1 MPLEI
6 VRNDIVNMKVDA
18 IVNTTNSLPQI
29 GSGVDSGIHQR
40 AGEQLLTAR
49 RRMGKI
55 PVGSAAIS
63 FGYDLDAKY
72 VIHTVC
78 PAWRGGTYREAAL
91 LSKCYTRSLELA
103 RHRLCGSIAFPL
115 MAAGNHGFPKDLA
128 LEIAVKAISAFL
140 MKHEMQVYL
149 VVFDRDAWKLSERL
163 FRDVSS
169 FIDETYV
176 REKSLSQETG
186 SNIPAGFQR
195 PGLRN
200 MEETQWEVFESDEE
214 ETPELSLQ
222 PDIDDYFLSEPKQAE
237 TMPGSCGFF
246 REDSIQEDGAA
257 EPRASR
263 TYAPAPRKSAPESK
277 KLASSRIPMPKK
289 LDDMLR
295 ETDAGFAETL
305 LELIDRTGKKDSEI
319 YKKANI
325 DRKLFSKIR
334 KNRNYQPSKPTAVAF
349 AIALELDLAQTKDFL
364 ARAGF
369 ALSHSSKFDIII
381 EYFIL
386 NRNYNIH
393 EINMT
398 LFEFD
403 QSLLGA

>member
-6 VRNDIVNMKVDA
+6 VRNDIVNMQVDA
-18 IVNTTNSLPQI
+18 IVNTTNSIPEI
-29 GSGVDSGIHQR
+29 GIGVDSDIHSR
-40 AGEQLLTAR
+40 AGERLLTAR
-49 RRMGKI
+49 KRLGKL
-55 PVGSAAIS
+55 PVGSAGVTFA
-63 FGYDLDAKY
+63 YDLDAKY

-78 PAWRGGTYREAAL
+78 PTWRGGSHRETTL
-91 LSKCYTRSLELA
+91 LRRCYTQSLELA
-103 RHRLCGSIAFPL
+103 RHRLCRSIAFPL
-115 MAAGNHGFPKDLA
+115 MSAGNHGFPKDLA
-128 LEIAVKAISAFL
+128 LKTAVNAIDDFL
-140 MKHEMQVYL
+140 KKHEMQVYL
-149 VVFDRDAWKLSERL
+149 VVFDRDAWKLSEGL
-163 FRDVSS
+163 YKSVAS

-176 REKSLSQETG
+176 REKTRSQYCAP
-186 SNIPAGFQR
+186 NLRDAQR
-195 PGLRN
+195 RRN
-200 MEETQWEVFESDEE
+200 AMIREQEADLWDAFRLDEPEEDEGE
-214 ETPELSLQ
+214 FLLQ
-222 PDIDDYFLSEPKQAE
+222 PDADAYFASEPVQNAS
-237 TMPGSCGFF
+237 MPVFPGAV
-246 REDSIQEDGAA
+246 REEIVEDGAV
-257 EPRASR
+257 EK
-263 TYAPAPRKSAPESK
+263 APRKRVAAPRRT
-277 KLASSRIPMPKK
+277 LAPRMAMPGN

-305 LELIDRTGKKDSEI
+305 LKLIDETGKKDSEI

-334 KNRNYQPSKPTAVAF
+334 KNKGYQPSKPTAVAF
-349 AIALELDLAQTKDFL
+349 AIALELDLQETKDFL

-386 NRNYNIH
+386 NKNYNIH